1 MHLIWAVLRLGRTQ
15 FLLLDVLLVAPLH
28 LETGV
33 LEACCCCSHRESGV
47 RRLGARCGDASC
59 VCARAQL
66 RVLAGSC

>member
-33 LEACCCCSHRESGV
+33 LEAC
-47 RRLGARCGDASC
+47 LLL
-59 VCARAQL
+59 QPP
-66 RVLAGSC
+66 